1 MAEMA
6 NMVGQGKDCW
16 LSRVQIIERL
26 VKLPIHSSGLKS
38 KIVGRHIKAKFA
50 SFWLQQINAEKPG
63 PDGLDHNKVRTY
75 KKLKGFFDIE
85 PFFKFCL
92 KQEPQHAV

>member
-6 NMVGQGKDCW
+6 DMVGQGKDCW

-26 VKLPIHSSGLKS
+26 VKLPNHSSGLKS

-85 PFFKFCL
+85 PFPKFSL